1 MFSRLSERVAM
12 ARLSPLA
19 RGIRQA
25 NLTYLSPAKL
35 AALEGALDDIERG
48 NVPGDF
54 LEFGVAL
61 GGSAILIAARLDNVR
76 SFHGYDVFGMIPPP
90 GEDDDK
96 HSHER
101 YAEIRDGR
109 SHGIG
114 GETYYGYIEDLYAQV
129 CDSFRAYG
137 LQPGRDGIT
146 LHRGLFEET
155 LDPQDRTPVALAHI
169 DCDWHQPV
177 AFCLAAIRHRLS
189 PGARVVLD
197 DYNDYGGCR
206 RAVDAFLTA
215 QPDIRILRTSP
226 NAILAVEGKAKIP
239 APASA

>member
-1 MFSRLSERVAM
+1 MLSRLSERVAM

-19 RGIRQA
+19 RGVRQA

-35 AALEGALDDIERG
+35 AALEEALDDVERDE
-48 NVPGDF
+48 VPGDY

-61 GGSAILIAARLDNVR
+61 GGSAILIAARLDDVR

-90 GEDDDK
+90 GDRDDAR
-96 HSHER
+96 SHER
-101 YAEIRDGR
+101 YADIKEGR
-109 SHGIG
+109 SQGIG
-114 GETYYGYIEDLYAQV
+114 GQTYYGYIEDLYARV
-129 CDSFRAYG
+129 CESFRAYG
-137 LQPGRDGIT
+137 LRPGEGRIM

-155 LDPQDRTPVALAHI
+155 LDPGERAPVALAHI

-206 RAVDAFLTA
+206 RAVDTFLEA
-215 QPDIRILRTSP
+215 HPDIQITRTSP
-226 NAILAVEGKAKIP
+226 NAVLVVKKGMHG
-239 APASA
+239 

>member
-19 RGIRQA
+19 RGVRQA

-35 AALEGALDDIERG
+35 AALEEAIDDVERD

-61 GGSAILIAARLDNVR
+61 GGSAILIAARLDDVR

-90 GEDDDK
+90 SERDDTR
-96 HSHER
+96 SHER
-101 YAEIRDGR
+101 YAEIKEGR

-114 GETYYGYIEDLYAQV
+114 GETYYGYVEDLYGRV

-137 LQPGRDGIT
+137 LQPGQDRIM

-155 LDPQDRTPVALAHI
+155 LDPGDRAPVALVHI

-206 RAVDAFLTA
+206 RAVDAFLKA
-215 QPDIRILRTSP
+215 HSDIRITRTSP
-226 NAILAVEGKAKIP
+226 NAVLMVENDPRA
-239 APASA
+239 